1 MKSTAILLIALS
13 ITLTTAAIEI
23 TAAENNPTA
32 PLEEIRLAV
41 VVKASSYLGIA
52 YHFGGE
58 DARGLDCS
66 GFVRAVFTDFIP
78 EIPRRSMEL
87 SYFGKPIDKRDLQ
100 PGDLVFFNTTGRNP
114 SHVGVYIGGNHFIH
128 SASGGDNTGVIISS
142 LDSDY
147 YAARYTGSRRVV
159 HLAN

>member
-1 MKSTAILLIALS
+1 MKSTAVILIALS
-13 ITLTTAAIEI
+13 ITLTTGTTKI
-23 TAAENNPTA
+23 TAAENNRTVS
-32 PLEEIRLAV
+32 LEEIRLAV
-41 VVKASSYLGIA
+41 VVKAGSYLGIA

-66 GFVRAVFTDFIP
+66 GFVRAVFADFIP

-87 SYFGKPIDKRDLQ
+87 YYFGKTVDKRDLR
-100 PGDLVFFNTTGRNP
+100 PGDLVFFNTTGRDP
-114 SHVGVYIGGNHFIH
+114 SHVGVYIGENHFIH

-147 YAARYTGSRRVV
+147 YADRYTGSRRVV